1 MLTITGWGARHLV
14 PFPPHP
20 GRQSPPHL
28 PPSGI
33 GMSESGPE
41 PPTPAFV
48 LGRNHHEWHAVKTQ
62 ENTLQWISI
71 IKPAIG
77 TAAAQ
82 LGSQAGVA
90 GVLLGPGA
98 PLHTWAATGA
108 SPHHTGRRSQLPITA
123 QSRTL
128 TGQDPPAQGIKAPSR
143 GQHTLQRRALPAQEG
158 CFLKLS
164 QPQQK
169 HTHAQPTQALG
180 PSGPRGPRPALHS
193 RT

>member
-1 MLTITGWGARHLV
+1 
-14 PFPPHP
+14 
-20 GRQSPPHL
+20 
-28 PPSGI
+28 
-33 GMSESGPE
+33 MSESGPE

-48 LGRNHHEWHAVKTQ
+48 LGRNHHERHAVKTQ
-62 ENTLQWISI
+62 ENTLQWILI

-82 LGSQAGVA
+82 LGSQAGVG

-108 SPHHTGRRSQLPITA
+108 SPHHTGWSSQLPITA

-143 GQHTLQRRALPAQEG
+143 GQHTLPGEGPPCPGRLLSEAFTATAETHTCTANPSTWPQR
-158 CFLKLS
+158 
-164 QPQQK
+164 
-169 HTHAQPTQALG
+169 H
-180 PSGPRGPRPALHS
+180 RGRP
-193 RT
+193 